1 MSLHFKKLNSNSTQ
15 AKKMVILSHGYGADC
30 NDLLSIGEYWQKS
43 LPDFCFIAPN
53 APTPCQ
59 INPSGFEWFDLM
71 QTSQEKII
79 EEFQSSLKLLDQ
91 FINTQLKEQGLEKKD
106 LYLMGFSQGTMMSLQ
121 LALSYKNPIAGVLGY
136 SGKVYDF
143 NFLEKNILSQC
154 PILLLH
160 GTTDTVIPLEE
171 MYASYE
177 LLKKK
182 TIDIQYKVFENCG
195 HSITPEGL
203 SAGLNFLKLKVDL

>member
-1 MSLHFKKLNSNSTQ
+1 MSLHFKKLNSNSIQ

-30 NDLLSIGEYWQKS
+30 NDLLSIGEYWQKF

-79 EEFQSSLKLLDQ
+79 EEFQSSLKLLDL

-121 LALSYKNPIAGVLGY
+121 LALSYKDPIAGILGY

-143 NFLEKNILSQC
+143 DFLEKNILSQC

-160 GTTDTVIPLEE
+160 GNADTVITLEE

-177 LLKKK
+177 FLKKK
-182 TIDIQYKVFENCG
+182 SLDIKYKVFENCG

-203 SAGLNFLKLKVDL
+203 SVGLDFLKLKVDL

>member
-1 MSLHFKKLNSNSTQ
+1 M
-15 AKKMVILSHGYGADC
+15 AKISSR
-30 NDLLSIGEYWQKS
+30 LL
-43 LPDFCFIAPN
+43 FCCPN
-53 APTPCQ
+53 APTSCQ
-59 INPSGFEWFDLM
+59 ISPSGFEWFDLM

-143 NFLEKNILSQC
+143 NFLEKNIFPNVLFFYYMEPQ
-154 PILLLH
+154 ILLFH
-160 GTTDTVIPLEE
+160 W
-171 MYASYE
+171 
-177 LLKKK
+177 KKCMR
-182 TIDIQYKVFENCG
+182 VM
-195 HSITPEGL
+195 
-203 SAGLNFLKLKVDL
+203 NF

>member
-79 EEFQSSLKLLDQ
+79 EEFQSSLQLLDL

-121 LALSYKNPIAGVLGY
+121 LALSYKDPIAGILGY

-160 GTTDTVIPLEE
+160 GNTDTVITLEE

-177 LLKKK
+177 FLKKK
-182 TIDIQYKVFENCG
+182 SLDIKYKVFENCG

-203 SAGLNFLKLKVDL
+203 SVGLEFLKLKVDL

>member
-30 NDLLSIGEYWQKS
+30 NDLLSIGEYWQKF
-43 LPDFCFIAPN
+43 LPDFCFVAPN

-59 INPSGFEWFDLM
+59 ISPSGFEWFDLM

-182 TIDIQYKVFENCG
+182 SIDIQYKVFENCG

>member
-1 MSLHFKKLNSNSTQ
+1 MLR
-15 AKKMVILSHGYGADC
+15 
-30 NDLLSIGEYWQKS
+30 
-43 LPDFCFIAPN
+43 PN
-53 APTPCQ
+53 APTSCQ
-59 INPSGFEWFDLM
+59 ISPSGFEWFDLM

-143 NFLEKNILSQC
+143 NFLEKNIDSQC

-182 TIDIQYKVFENCG
+182 SIDIEYKIFENCG